1 MSTPDPSARLGTI
14 LMIVSAASFGTMPYL
29 ATLSREG
36 NVGTET
42 LLFIRFGLSGL
53 IVGLLALAQ
62 RRKFPRG
69 ASLRNWVILGLVLY
83 TAQSYSF
90 FTALL
95 HAPGAL
101 VSLLLYLY
109 PVIVAG
115 LAVWLLHEKM
125 TKLKVTALA
134 LAIFGAVLAVG
145 PVASATPKGVAWGLA
160 AACFYSVYLVAG
172 AKLLEKSDGVAAS
185 VVIMASA
192 TVAYGTLAT
201 INGWQFPSN
210 SAGWI
215 GAIGLALS
223 SAIALATLF
232 AGMEIIGPVN
242 ASTLS
247 AIEPIVTAT
256 LGFVLLHQKLTG
268 LQIIG
273 GLLILVAAVVVVRGV
288 VPNDPHPHDSG

>member
-1 MSTPDPSARLGTI
+1 
-14 LMIVSAASFGTMPYL
+14 MIVSAVSFGTMPYL

-53 IVGLLALAQ
+53 LVGLLALAQ
-62 RRKFPRG
+62 RRKFPKG
-69 ASLRNWVILGLVLY
+69 GTLRNWVILGLVLY

-125 TKLKVTALA
+125 TKLKITALA

-185 VVIMASA
+185 VVIMGSA
-192 TVAYGTLAT
+192 TLAYGTLAT
-201 INGWQFPSN
+201 VNGWQWPQN

-215 GAIGLALS
+215 GAFGLALS

-247 AIEPIVTAT
+247 AIEPVVTAT

>member
-1 MSTPDPSARLGTI
+1 MLVPLMATHARSPRLGTI
-14 LMIVSAASFGTMPYL
+14 LMVVSATSFGTMPYL
-29 ATLSREG
+29 ADLARRGE
-36 NVGTET
+36 VGTET

-53 IVGLLALAQ
+53 VVGLLALAQ
-62 RRKFPRG
+62 RRRFPSG
-69 ASLRNWVILGLVLY
+69 ATFGHWVLLGLVLY

-115 LAVWLLHEKM
+115 LAVWLLHERM
-125 TKLKVTALA
+125 TRIKLTALG
-134 LAIFGAVLAVG
+134 LAIAGAILAVG
-145 PVASATPKGVAWGLA
+145 PVASATPKGVAWGLSA
-160 AACFYSVYLVAG
+160 AFFYSIYLVTG
-172 AKLLEKSDGVAAS
+172 AKLLEKSDGVASS
-185 VVIMASA
+185 VVIMGAA
-192 TVAYGTLAT
+192 TFAYGTLAT
-201 INGWQFPSN
+201 IQGWQWPQN
-210 SAGWI
+210 TEGWL
-215 GAIGLALS
+215 GSIGLAVS

-232 AGMEIIGPVN
+232 AGMEVIGPVN

-268 LQIIG
+268 LQIVG
-273 GLLILVAAVVVVRGV
+273 GLLILAAAVAVVRGV
-288 VPNDPHPHDSG
+288 VPEDSG

>member
-1 MSTPDPSARLGTI
+1 MTTQARSPHFGTI
-14 LMIVSAASFGTMPYL
+14 LMIVSATSFGTMPYL
-29 ATLSREG
+29 ATLARQGE
-36 NVGTET
+36 VGTET

-53 IVGLLALAQ
+53 LVGLLALLQ
-62 RRKFPRG
+62 RRRFPTG
-69 ASLRNWVILGLVLY
+69 TSLRNWIVLGLVLY

-125 TKLKVTALA
+125 TKLKVSALA
-134 LAIFGAVLAVG
+134 LAILGAVLAVG
-145 PVASATPKGVAWGLA
+145 PVASATPKGVAWGLSA
-160 AACFYSVYLVAG
+160 AFFYSIYLVTG
-172 AKLLEKSDGVAAS
+172 AKLLKDSDGVAAS
-185 VVIMASA
+185 VVIMGAA

-201 INGWQFPSN
+201 IQGWQFPAN
-210 SAGWI
+210 MEGWL
-215 GAIGLALS
+215 GSVGLALS

-232 AGMEIIGPVN
+232 AGMEVIGPVN

-273 GLLILVAAVVVVRGV
+273 GLLILAAAVVVVRGV
-288 VPNDPHPHDSG
+288 VPSDVLPSDSG

>member
-1 MSTPDPSARLGTI
+1 MATHSRSARLGTI
-14 LMIVSAASFGTMPYL
+14 LMIVSATSFGTMPYL
-29 ATLSREG
+29 ADLARRG
-36 NVGTET
+36 DVGTET

-53 IVGLLALAQ
+53 FVGLLALIQ
-62 RRKFPRG
+62 RRPFPQGRTFG
-69 ASLRNWVILGLVLY
+69 HWMLLGLVLY

-109 PVIVAG
+109 PVIVAA

-125 TKLKVTALA
+125 TRIKLTALA
-134 LAIFGAVLAVG
+134 LAIFGAALAVG
-145 PVASATPKGVAWGLA
+145 PVASATPKGVAWGLSA
-160 AACFYSVYLVAG
+160 AFFYSIYLVAG
-172 AKLLEKSDGVAAS
+172 AKLLENSDGVASS
-185 VVIMASA
+185 VVIMGAA
-192 TVAYGTLAT
+192 TLAYGLLAT
-201 INGWQFPSN
+201 IQGWHWPQN
-210 SAGWI
+210 TEGWI
-215 GAIGLALS
+215 GSIGLAIS

-232 AGMEIIGPVN
+232 AGMEVIGPVN

-268 LQIIG
+268 LQIVG
-273 GLLILVAAVVVVRGV
+273 GLLILVAAIVVVRGV
-288 VPNDPHPHDSG
+288 VPDDSG